1 MLIGFQKSD
10 PVPDWLKSRGVVPE
24 TKAGHSWIGT
34 DSKSVLVVNNSQ
46 FGAMARKQSIFS

>member
-46 FGAMARKQSIFS
+46 FGAMARQQSIFS